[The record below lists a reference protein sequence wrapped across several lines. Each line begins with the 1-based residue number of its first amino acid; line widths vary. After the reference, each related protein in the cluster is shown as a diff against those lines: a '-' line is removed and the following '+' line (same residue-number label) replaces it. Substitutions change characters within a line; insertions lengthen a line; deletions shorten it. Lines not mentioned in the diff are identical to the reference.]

1 MSRKIKF
8 HTFHVLFRLFA
19 YLADKSGGWRV
30 FVRPKLLIG
39 SLIVGLGLTSCG
51 TKTENKP
58 TEKRAYPNS
67 SKKEISKTDSIPG
80 NKNNSPPAQLVKC
93 YTGPVITKDKVENK
107 SSNTDSIKESLKSSK
122 DSTQVAFCYGI
133 DDPQGKDIAD
143 NFDSLHQVTDSDKIY
158 EVVDQMP
165 EFPGGN
171 DSLLLHI
178 AKGIKYPSNE
188 SLQNIQGKIVC
199 RCVINKNGS
208 VSDIEIIRSLHPVF
222 DAEAI
227 RVIKTLP
234 NFIPGKQ
241 NGKLV
246 RAYYVIPI
254 ILRLQ

>member
-8 HTFHVLFRLFA
+8 HTFHFLFRLFA

-30 FVRPKLLIG
+30 FVRPKLLLG
-39 SLIVGLGLTSCG
+39 SLIVGLGLTACG
-51 TKTENKP
+51 TKTEKKP
-58 TEKRAYPNS
+58 TEKKTTSNS
-67 SKKEISKTDSIPG
+67 SKKEIPKTDSIPD
-80 NKNNSPPAQLVKC
+80 NKNNSTPDQLVKC
-93 YTGPVITKDKVENK
+93 YTVPVIIKDKVENK
-107 SSNTDSIKESLKSSK
+107 SSKADTSKVYSENSK
-122 DSTQVAFCYGI
+122 DSIQVAFCYGI
-133 DDPQGKDIAD
+133 DDPKGEDIAD
-143 NFDSLHQVTDSDKIY
+143 KFASLHQATDSDKIY

-178 AKGIKYPSNE
+178 VKSIKYPSNE

-246 RAYYVIPI
+246 RTYYVIPI
-254 ILRLQ
+254 ILRLE

>member
-1 MSRKIKF
+1 M
-8 HTFHVLFRLFA
+8 FA
-19 YLADKSGGWRV
+19 YLADESGGWRV
-30 FVRPKLLIG
+30 FVRPKLLLG
-39 SLIVGLGLTSCG
+39 SLIVGLGLTGCG

-67 SKKEISKTDSIPG
+67 SKKEILKTDGIPG
-80 NKNNSPPAQLVKC
+80 NKNNSAPAQLVKC
-93 YTGPVITKDKVENK
+93 YTGPVIIKDKIDDK

-122 DSTQVAFCYGI
+122 DTTQVAFCHAI

-143 NFDSLHQVTDSDKIY
+143 NFDSLHQVRDYDKIY

-178 AKGIKYPSNE
+178 TKSIKYPSNE

-234 NFIPGKQ
+234 KFIPGKQ
-241 NGKLV
+241 NGQAV
-246 RAYYVIPI
+246 RVYYTLPI
-254 ILRLQ
+254 TFRLE